1 MAITFSMIHDKVA
14 PKTTRRRRL
23 PRRSRSRI
31 AIVCPIH
38 GSSRANIQATGTQ
51 TKAVE
56 RISAFLDAG
65 VEGFIDLT
73 EEGELDSYEPLL
85 RDGGAEIRGMSVAY
99 IRLPDPGHRV
109 PTIDGDVPPQWV
121 LADAERLGK
130 TVYIHCRGGVGRTG
144 TVVGCYLVER
154 GYSSD
159 GALDLVQRLFH
170 EMSPEK
176 LRNHPD
182 GSPETEAQREFVR
195 QWARKRPRTADFS
208 GDSMFQPVM
217 DREEPGIDRPRAD
230 GC

>member
-1 MAITFSMIHDKVA
+1 MIDDKVA
-14 PKTTRRRRL
+14 PKNDSSTAASPPQPIPNCYRV
-23 PRRSRSRI
+23 PDSRI
-31 AIVCPIH
+31 IAGEYP
-38 GSSRANIQATGTQ
+38 GDWDP

-85 RDGGAEIRGMSVAY
+85 RDEAEIRGMSVAY
-99 IRLPDPGHRV
+99 IRLPIRDFRV
-109 PTIDGDVPPQWV
+109 PTIDEMSRLQWV

-230 GC
+230 G